1 MLYVTVGRE
10 GELVTTESSSNK
22 NFIRGAA
29 ILAAAG
35 IISRILGALYRIPLA
50 NLLGDEGIGLFEL
63 AQPLYNFFLTAST
76 AGLPLAISKL
86 VSEKTAVRDER
97 GAMDVFKVALV
108 FLLFTGVLSATVM
121 FTTADWLA
129 GNVYNDP
136 RGALSI
142 KAITPALI
150 FVTVVSA
157 FRGFFQG
164 RQEMAP
170 SAISQVLEQLFRVG
184 SMLLLAMLLLPKGLE
199 YAAAG
204 TALGAGIGG
213 FIGLGY
219 LIIKFVPYVRNNRR
233 KKAVAYGEYRTP
245 WGQIIKS
252 IFVISIPVALGASV
266 LPIVRAID
274 SWIVPMRLAVAGFTG
289 QEATALFGQLNGM
302 AMPIV
307 YFPNVITLAIA
318 SSVVP
323 AISEA
328 YVLKGKRKIVDKA
341 REVIRVTAMIA
352 VPAGIGILV
361 MSSQICSFL
370 YSKPEVGGVLA
381 SLSGAAIFLCILQTS
396 AAILQGMGK
405 VVLPVKNMIIGSLV
419 KIAFEFTLTAIP
431 SVNVVGAGISTSV
444 GFAVVAILNMI
455 DVRRHIDGDLN
466 LMSSFLK
473 PVISTAVMALL
484 VMGSYPLFFK
494 LFNRV
499 SIATLAAIGIGV
511 LVYLVLMLR
520 IGGITEHDFGMIP
533 KFGPKLVKLF
543 KKMKLMR

>member
-136 RGALSI
+136 RVALSI

-199 YAAAG
+199 
-204 TALGAGIGG
+204 
-213 FIGLGY
+213 
-219 LIIKFVPYVRNNRR
+219 
-233 KKAVAYGEYRTP
+233 
-245 WGQIIKS
+245 
-252 IFVISIPVALGASV
+252 
-266 LPIVRAID
+266 
-274 SWIVPMRLAVAGFTG
+274 
-289 QEATALFGQLNGM
+289 
-302 AMPIV
+302 
-307 YFPNVITLAIA
+307 
-318 SSVVP
+318 
-323 AISEA
+323 
-328 YVLKGKRKIVDKA
+328 
-341 REVIRVTAMIA
+341 
-352 VPAGIGILV
+352 
-361 MSSQICSFL
+361 
-370 YSKPEVGGVLA
+370 
-381 SLSGAAIFLCILQTS
+381 
-396 AAILQGMGK
+396 
-405 VVLPVKNMIIGSLV
+405 
-419 KIAFEFTLTAIP
+419 
-431 SVNVVGAGISTSV
+431 
-444 GFAVVAILNMI
+444 
-455 DVRRHIDGDLN
+455 
-466 LMSSFLK
+466 
-473 PVISTAVMALL
+473 
-484 VMGSYPLFFK
+484 
-494 LFNRV
+494 
-499 SIATLAAIGIGV
+499 
-511 LVYLVLMLR
+511 
-520 IGGITEHDFGMIP
+520 
-533 KFGPKLVKLF
+533 
-543 KKMKLMR
+543 